1 MVSNSSR
8 TSRRLPDDL
17 LSLGRWGG
25 TTRLS
30 FQIAL
35 GEERSRG
42 RPSAQ
47 PPFTLQIVLQVRVS
61 TPLRYVLTDDAIE
74 STPAPAPT
82 PSLATVRPTSIG
94 SQCPQDCI
102 QPTLQK
108 REGTEQA
115 MTRYSKSACTS
126 VEGLTLTQGLC
137 HSQSHCARPS
147 EYLRLISRGGP
158 PGYAHIHQGRLS
170 SSHTARVPSSCPLP
184 FPEGGS

>member
-1 MVSNSSR
+1 MVSNSGR
-8 TSRRLPDDL
+8 TSRLPDDL

-25 TTRLS
+25 TTSLS

-35 GEERSRG
+35 DEERSRG

-61 TPLRYVLTDDAIE
+61 TPLQYVLTDNAIE
-74 STPAPAPT
+74 STPTPT
-82 PSLATVRPTSIG
+82 PSLADATVRSTSIE

-137 HSQSHCARPS
+137 HSRSHCARPS
-147 EYLRLISRGGP
+147 EYLRLITR
-158 PGYAHIHQGRLS
+158 
-170 SSHTARVPSSCPLP
+170 
-184 FPEGGS
+184 